1 MKLSDE
7 LDKIETIFIDTAPII
22 YYIEAHHQFGSL
34 VNEVVKSFLS
44 GKLIAFTSVITLAEV
59 LSKPIGLGKIG
70 LAERFTDFLR
80 HGNNIN
86 LLEITA
92 DIAEKAGIL
101 RGYYRSLKLMDAIQ
115 ISTALEIKA
124 DSFLTN
130 DARLKQVSEIKVLVL
145 KDYL

>member
-7 LDKIETIFIDTAPII
+7 LDKIETIFMDTAPII

-86 LLEITA
+86 LLEIKA

-130 DARLKQVSEIKVLVL
+130 DTHLKQVSEIKVLVL